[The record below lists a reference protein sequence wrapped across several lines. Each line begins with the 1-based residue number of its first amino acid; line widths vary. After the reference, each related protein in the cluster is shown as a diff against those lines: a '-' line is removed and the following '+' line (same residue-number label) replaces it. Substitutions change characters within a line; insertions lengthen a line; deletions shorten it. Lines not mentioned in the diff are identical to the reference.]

1 MTYQSL
7 ALKIASISCGN
18 VWVRFP
24 SLSLSLSSWGWLCS
38 YNPEL
43 LKFAVI
49 LCACGALSRETL
61 EIQLGT
67 LVTP

>member
-1 MTYQSL
+1 MYGL
-7 ALKIASISCGN
+7 D
-18 VWVRFP
+18 FP
-24 SLSLSLSSWGWLCS
+24 LSLSLSSWGWLCS